1 MLCMAEAPW
10 LTIVGLGEDGLNGLS
25 EASRD
30 ALARAEIVMG
40 AARHLALLPEVQCEV
55 IEWPV
60 PFADGIPQLLARRGA
75 RMVALASGDPFWFGA
90 GTSITRHL
98 HPGEWVALPA
108 PSSFALAASRLGW
121 PLEQVVCLGLHAA
134 PLARLRPH
142 LAPGARLIVLLRDGS
157 AVGEVAAYLT
167 RLGFDDSRL
176 HVLEALGGPRERVRQ
191 ATAQACALEDVAHP
205 VALGLEVAGGGA
217 ALGCVPGRADDLFA
231 HDGQITKR
239 AVRALTLAALA
250 PRAGARLWDIG
261 TGSGSVAIEWLLA
274 HPRNTAIGFE
284 ADPLRADRARL
295 NARDLGVDHLQVI
308 AARAPEGLADQPPP
322 DAVFIG
328 GGLSEDLLTALWQ
341 IVPQGVRVVANAV
354 TLESEALLTQWQ
366 ARAGGTLTRIELAQ
380 AGALGRKR
388 GWQSAYPIVQWSTM
402 R

>member
-1 MLCMAEAPW
+1 MAEAPW

-25 EASRD
+25 KASRD
-30 ALARAEIVMG
+30 ALSQAEIVMG
-40 AARHLALLPEVQCEV
+40 APRHLALLPDLACDM

-60 PFADGIPQLLARRGA
+60 PFADGLPQLLALRGA
-75 RMVALASGDPFWFGA
+75 RVVALASGDPFWFGA

-98 HPGEWVALPA
+98 APDEWVALPA

-134 PLARLRPH
+134 PLARMRPH
-142 LAPGARLIVLLRDGS
+142 LSPGVRLIVLLRDGA
-157 AVGEVAAYLT
+157 AVAEAAACLT
-167 RLGFDDSRL
+167 RLGFGDTRL

-191 ATAQACALEDVAHP
+191 VMADPYELEDVAHP
-205 VALGLEVAGGGA
+205 VALGLEVAGKGA
-217 ALGCVPGRADDLFA
+217 VLGCTPGRAEAFFA

-239 AVRALTLAALA
+239 AVRAVTLAALA
-250 PRAGARLWDIG
+250 PYPGARLWDIG

-274 HPRNTAIGFE
+274 HPQNTAIGFE
-284 ADPLRADRARL
+284 ADPQRADRARQ
-295 NARDLGVDHLQVI
+295 NAQDLGVDHLRVI
-308 AARAPEGLADQPPP
+308 TARAPAGLADQPAP

-328 GGLSEDLLTALWQ
+328 GGLSDALLQALWQ
-341 IVPQGVRVVANAV
+341 VLPDGVRVVANAV
-354 TLESEALLTQWQ
+354 TLESEALLSQWQ

-380 AGALGRKR
+380 AAALGQKR
-388 GWQSAYPIVQWSTM
+388 GWQSAYPIVQWSTL

>member
-1 MLCMAEAPW
+1 M
-10 LTIVGLGEDGLNGLS
+10 GLGEDGLNGLGK
-25 EASRD
+25 ASRD
-30 ALARAEIVMG
+30 ALSQAEIVMG
-40 AARHLALLPEVQCEV
+40 AARHLALLPDLACEMV
-55 IEWPV
+55 EWPV
-60 PFADGIPQLLARRGA
+60 PFADGIPQLLGWRGA
-75 RMVALASGDPFWFGA
+75 RVVALASGDPFWFGA

-98 HPGEWVALPA
+98 APDEWVALPA

-121 PLEQVVCLGLHAA
+121 PLERVVCLGLHAA
-134 PLARLRPH
+134 PLSRLRPH
-142 LAPGARLIVLLRDGS
+142 LAPGARLIVLLRNGA
-157 AVGEVAAYLT
+157 AVSEAAANLT
-167 RLGFDDSRL
+167 QLGFGDSRL

-191 ATAQACALEDVAHP
+191 VMADHYGLEDVAHP
-205 VALGLEVAGGGA
+205 VALGLEVAGKGA
-217 ALGCVPGRADDLFA
+217 VLGCAPGRAEAIFA

-239 AVRALTLAALA
+239 AVRAVTLAALA
-250 PRAGARLWDIG
+250 PYPGARLWDIG

-295 NARDLGVDHLQVI
+295 NARDLGVDHLQVF
-308 AARAPEGLADQPPP
+308 ATRAPEGLADQPPP

-341 IVPQGVRVVANAV
+341 VLPDGVRVVANAV
-354 TLESEALLTQWQ
+354 TLESEALLSQWQ
-366 ARAGGTLTRIELAQ
+366 ARAGGTLTRLELAQ

-388 GWQSAYPIVQWSTM
+388 GWQSAYPIVQWSTL